1 MHVSVTPCLT
11 EVIVRGKILLV
22 RVLENQQ
29 TSLAQQSVRKN
40 KVDCLLRTFEIV
52 RSIRKNYIEL
62 LAAAL
67 QIEKDIRLDG
77 IEILESERS
86 GSLPDK
92 IMVHGIYL
100 DRRYAAR
107 LARGKFV
114 ADRPRARKQIEHVAL
129 GVVDHIVQ
137 YIEQILLRE
146 IRRRP
151 RTEILRRVD
160 SPSLVFTAYYSHEA
174 CLNIVLHISINPPD
188 WPTMRHSVLY
198 IWYSL
203 SIVDNR

>member
-40 KVDCLLRTFEIV
+40 KVDYLLRTFEIV

-86 GSLPDK
+86 AVCRIKLWCTAFISTDVTL
-92 IMVHGIYL
+92 
-100 DRRYAAR
+100 
-107 LARGKFV
+107 
-114 ADRPRARKQIEHVAL
+114 RASR
-129 GVVDHIVQ
+129 
-137 YIEQILLRE
+137 EQIR
-146 IRRRP
+146 
-151 RTEILRRVD
+151 
-160 SPSLVFTAYYSHEA
+160 S
-174 CLNIVLHISINPPD
+174 
-188 WPTMRHSVLY
+188 
-198 IWYSL
+198 
-203 SIVDNR
+203 